1 MGKFLCRYVFL
12 VKLKML
18 NLFKKWLTSLKQE
31 NDNKFSEDLSVIWI
45 HGANQSGLSFQ
56 YLRSLTRFQNEL
68 VVEYD
73 TSNKF
78 YSNLEML
85 SNEINKVRG
94 PYFIIGHSLGG
105 LYALH
110 LTKHV
115 EIVGAVSISTPF
127 AGSWTADWARFFVP
141 TYQLFRDVG
150 RRSVPIKESQ
160 NIKLTVD
167 WTQIVSTKG
176 NVPYHGGQNDGVCT
190 IKSMKSRKDMELIEV
205 PHTHFEVMCS
215 DLVVEIILDRYQKVV
230 RSKKTGNA
238 IQKPI

>member
-1 MGKFLCRYVFL
+1 
-12 VKLKML
+12 ML
-18 NLFKKWLTSLKQE
+18 NLIKKWLTPLNHE
-31 NDNKFSEDLSVIWI
+31 NDEAVSKGLSVIWI

-56 YLRSLTRFQNEL
+56 YLRSLTHFKSEL

-73 TSNKF
+73 TSRKF
-78 YSNLEML
+78 YKNLERL
-85 SNEINKVRG
+85 SNEIKQVRG

-110 LTKHV
+110 LTKH
-115 EIVGAVSISTPF
+115 IDIAGAVSISTPF

-150 RRSVPIKESQ
+150 RRSIPIKESQ

-215 DLVVEIILDRYQKVV
+215 DLVVKIILDRYQKVL
-230 RSKKTGNA
+230 RSKKTRNA
-238 IQKPI
+238 IKKPF

>member
-1 MGKFLCRYVFL
+1 MFLIQLR
-12 VKLKML
+12 MQ
-18 NLFKKWLTSLKQE
+18 NLIKKWFARLKNGIE
-31 NDNKFSEDLSVIWI
+31 EVGSNDLSVIWV

-56 YLRSLTRFQNEL
+56 YLRSLTCFKNEL

-73 TSNKF
+73 TSHKF
-78 YSNLEML
+78 KDNLEML
-85 SNEINKVRG
+85 CNQILKVRG
-94 PYFIIGHSLGG
+94 PYFMIGHSLGG

-115 EIVGAVSISTPF
+115 DVVGAVSISTPF

-150 RRSVPIKESQ
+150 RRSIPIKESQ

-176 NVPYHGGQNDGVCT
+176 NVPYHGGPNDGVCT

-215 DLVVEIILDRYQKVV
+215 DLVVEIILDRYEKVV
-230 RSKKTGNA
+230 RRIKTGNV

>member
-1 MGKFLCRYVFL
+1 
-12 VKLKML
+12 ML
-18 NLFKKWLTSLKQE
+18 NLFEKWLTSLKQE

-56 YLRSLTRFQNEL
+56 YLRSLTRFKNEL

-78 YSNLEML
+78 SSNLEML
-85 SNEINKVRG
+85 SNGINKVRG

-141 TYQLFRDVG
+141 TYQLFREVG
-150 RRSVPIKESQ
+150 RRSIPIKESKTI
-160 NIKLTVD
+160 NLNVD

-215 DLVVEIILDRYQKVV
+215 DLVAEIILDRYQKIVESRLEREV
-230 RSKKTGNA
+230 T
-238 IQKPI
+238 

>member
-1 MGKFLCRYVFL
+1 MFVI
-12 VKLKML
+12 KLRML
-18 NLFKKWLTSLKQE
+18 NLIKKWFTPLQHEYDETV
-31 NDNKFSEDLSVIWI
+31 SEDLSVIWI

-56 YLRSLTRFQNEL
+56 YLRSLTNFKSEL

-73 TSNKF
+73 TSHKF
-78 YSNLEML
+78 YNNLERL
-85 SNEINKVRG
+85 STVISQVRG

-110 LTKHV
+110 LTKHLD
-115 EIVGAVSISTPF
+115 IAGAVSISTPF

-141 TYQLFRDVG
+141 SYQLFREVG
-150 RRSVPIKESQ
+150 RRSTPIKESQ
-160 NIKLTVD
+160 DIKLKVD

-176 NVPYHGGQNDGVCT
+176 NVPYHGDQNDGVCT

-215 DLVVEIILDRYQKVV
+215 ELVAEIILDRYQKIC
-230 RSKKTGNA
+230 KEQTKN
-238 IQKPI
+238 

>member
-1 MGKFLCRYVFL
+1 
-12 VKLKML
+12 ML
-18 NLFKKWLTSLKQE
+18 DLIKKWLTSLIHG
-31 NDNKFSEDLSVIWI
+31 NDEGGFDGLSVIWI

-56 YLRSLTRFQNEL
+56 YLRSLTRFKKEL

-73 TSNKF
+73 TLVKF
-78 YSNLEML
+78 HNNLETL
-85 SNEINKVRG
+85 SKEIHKAKG

-110 LTKHV
+110 LTKYLD
-115 EIVGAVSISTPF
+115 IVGAVSISTPF

-150 RRSVPIKESQ
+150 RRSIPIKEAQ
-160 NIKLTVD
+160 DIELKVD

-205 PHTHFEVMCS
+205 SHTHFEVMCS
-215 DLVVEIILDRYQKVV
+215 DLVAEIILDRYKKVCI
-230 RSKKTGNA
+230 KQMK
-238 IQKPI
+238 

>member
-1 MGKFLCRYVFL
+1 
-12 VKLKML
+12 ML
-18 NLFKKWLTSLKQE
+18 NLIKKWLTLLKQE
-31 NDNKFSEDLSVIWI
+31 KDHTVSEDLVVIWI

-56 YLRSLTRFQNEL
+56 YLRSLTRFKNEL

-78 YSNLEML
+78 FNNLEAL
-85 SNEINKVRG
+85 SKKINQVRG
-94 PYFIIGHSLGG
+94 PYFVVGHSLGG

-115 EIVGAVSISTPF
+115 DIAGAVSISTPF

-141 TYQLFRDVG
+141 TYQLFREVG
-150 RRSVPIKESQ
+150 RRSIPIKESKAISL
-160 NIKLTVD
+160 NVD

-215 DLVVEIILDRYQKVV
+215 DLVAEIILDRYQKIVESRLKRKV
-230 RSKKTGNA
+230 T
-238 IQKPI
+238 

>member
-1 MGKFLCRYVFL
+1 
-12 VKLKML
+12 ML
-18 NLFKKWLTSLKQE
+18 NLIKNWLTPIKRE
-31 NDNKFSEDLSVIWI
+31 NEGNAPDNLSVIWI

-56 YLRSLTRFQNEL
+56 YLRSLTRFKKEL
-68 VVEYD
+68 VVEYN

-78 YSNLEML
+78 KNNLEKL

-110 LTKHV
+110 LTKNV
-115 EIVGAVSISTPF
+115 EVAGAVSISTPF

-150 RRSVPIKESQ
+150 RRSIPIKESQ
-160 NIKLTVD
+160 NIKLKVD
-167 WTQIVSTKG
+167 WTQIISTKG

-215 DLVVEIILDRYQKVV
+215 DLVVEIILDRYKKVC
-230 RSKKTGNA
+230 KDYIK
-238 IQKPI
+238 

>member
-1 MGKFLCRYVFL
+1 
-12 VKLKML
+12 ML
-18 NLFKKWLTSLKQE
+18 NLIKRWFIPLKDGIDEAGSDELT
-31 NDNKFSEDLSVIWI
+31 VIWV

-56 YLRSLTRFQNEL
+56 YLRSLTRFKNEF

-73 TSNKF
+73 TSCKF
-78 YSNLEML
+78 KDNLEML
-85 SNEINKVRG
+85 SNEILKVNG
-94 PYFIIGHSLGG
+94 PYFMIGHSLGG

-110 LTKHV
+110 LTKHMDV
-115 EIVGAVSISTPF
+115 AGAVSISTPF

-150 RRSVPIKESQ
+150 RRSIPIKESQ

-215 DLVVEIILDRYQKVV
+215 DLVVEIILDRYKKVCKEY
-230 RSKKTGNA
+230 KK
-238 IQKPI
+238 

>member
-1 MGKFLCRYVFL
+1 MINLIKRWFIP
-12 VKLKML
+12 LKHGVDEAGSDG
-18 NLFKKWLTSLKQE
+18 TT
-31 NDNKFSEDLSVIWI
+31 VIWI

-56 YLRSLTRFQNEL
+56 YLRSLTRFKNEL

-73 TSNKF
+73 TSHKF
-78 YSNLEML
+78 KDNLEML
-85 SNEINKVRG
+85 SNEIHKVKG
-94 PYFIIGHSLGG
+94 PYFMIGHSLGG

-115 EIVGAVSISTPF
+115 DVAGAVSISTPF

-150 RRSVPIKESQ
+150 RRSIPIKESQ

-230 RSKKTGNA
+230 RRKKTGNS

>member
-1 MGKFLCRYVFL
+1 
-12 VKLKML
+12 ML
-18 NLFKKWLTSLKQE
+18 NLIKKWLTLLKQE
-31 NDNKFSEDLSVIWI
+31 NDQTVSEDLSVIWI

-56 YLRSLTRFQNEL
+56 YLRSLTRFKNEL

-78 YSNLEML
+78 FNNLEML
-85 SNEINKVRG
+85 SNKINQVRG
-94 PYFIIGHSLGG
+94 PYFVIGHSLGG

-115 EIVGAVSISTPF
+115 DIVGAVSISTPF

-141 TYQLFRDVG
+141 SYQLFREVG
-150 RRSVPIKESQ
+150 RRSTPIKESRGI
-160 NIKLTVD
+160 NLKVG

-190 IKSMKSRKDMELIEV
+190 IQSMKSRKDMELIEV

-215 DLVVEIILDRYQKVV
+215 DLVAEIILERYK
-230 RSKKTGNA
+230 RICAKHIK
-238 IQKPI
+238 

>member
-1 MGKFLCRYVFL
+1 MLEIQL
-12 VKLKML
+12 SML
-18 NLFKKWLTSLKQE
+18 NLIKKWLIPLNHE
-31 NDNKFSEDLSVIWI
+31 NDEAVSQDLSVIWI

-56 YLRSLTRFQNEL
+56 YLRSLTHFKSEL

-73 TSNKF
+73 TSHKF
-78 YSNLEML
+78 HENLERL
-85 SNEINKVRG
+85 SDEINQVRG

-115 EIVGAVSISTPF
+115 DIAGAVSISTPF

-141 TYQLFRDVG
+141 TYQLFREVG
-150 RRSVPIKESQ
+150 RRSIPIKESQ
-160 NIKLTVD
+160 AIKIKVA

-215 DLVVEIILDRYQKVV
+215 DLVAEIILDRY
-230 RSKKTGNA
+230 KK
-238 IQKPI
+238 ICKEHIK

>member
-1 MGKFLCRYVFL
+1 
-12 VKLKML
+12 ML
-18 NLFKKWLTSLKQE
+18 NLIKKWLTLLKQE
-31 NDNKFSEDLSVIWI
+31 KDHTVSEDLAVIWI

-56 YLRSLTRFQNEL
+56 YLRSLTRFKNEL

-78 YSNLEML
+78 FDNLEML
-85 SNEINKVRG
+85 SNKINQVRG
-94 PYFIIGHSLGG
+94 PYFVIGHSLGG

-115 EIVGAVSISTPF
+115 EIAGAVSISTPF

-141 TYQLFRDVG
+141 TYQLFREVG
-150 RRSVPIKESQ
+150 RRSIPVKKSQ
-160 NIKLTVD
+160 DINLKVE

-176 NVPYHGGQNDGVCT
+176 NVPYHGGPNDGVCT

-215 DLVVEIILDRYQKVV
+215 DLVAEVILDRYQKII
-230 RSKKTGNA
+230 RSIVNKKIT
-238 IQKPI
+238 

>member
-1 MGKFLCRYVFL
+1 
-12 VKLKML
+12 ML
-18 NLFKKWLTSLKQE
+18 NLIKKWLTLFRQE
-31 NDNKFSEDLSVIWI
+31 NDQMVSADIFVIWI

-56 YLRSLTRFQNEL
+56 YLRSLTRFKNEL

-78 YSNLEML
+78 FDNLEML
-85 SNEINKVRG
+85 SNKIKEVRG
-94 PYFIIGHSLGG
+94 PYFVIGHSLGG

-110 LTKHV
+110 LTKH
-115 EIVGAVSISTPF
+115 IDIAGAVSISTPF

-141 TYQLFRDVG
+141 TYQLFREVG
-150 RRSVPIKESQ
+150 RRSIPVKESQ
-160 NIKLTVD
+160 DINLKVE

-176 NVPYHGGQNDGVCT
+176 NVPYHGGPNDGVCT

-215 DLVVEIILDRYQKVV
+215 DLVAEVISDRYQKIIRSVV
-230 RSKKTGNA
+230 NKKIT
-238 IQKPI
+238 

>member
-1 MGKFLCRYVFL
+1 
-12 VKLKML
+12 ML
-18 NLFKKWLTSLKQE
+18 NLIKEWVASLKHN
-31 NDNKFSEDLSVIWI
+31 NDEVSSNDLAVIWL

-56 YLRSLTRFQNEL
+56 YLRSLTCFKNEL

-78 YSNLEML
+78 KDNLEML
-85 SNEINKVRG
+85 SNDIAEVRG
-94 PYFIIGHSLGG
+94 PYFMIGHSLGG

-115 EIVGAVSISTPF
+115 NVAGAVSISTPF

-141 TYQLFRDVG
+141 KYQLFRDVG
-150 RRSVPIKESQ
+150 RRSTPIKEAQ
-160 NIKLTVD
+160 DIKLRVD

-176 NVPYHGGQNDGVCT
+176 NVPYHGGKNDGVCT

-215 DLVVEIILDRYQKVV
+215 DLVVKIILDRYKRVIRV
-230 RSKKTGNA
+230 LETEN
-238 IQKPI
+238 II

>member
-1 MGKFLCRYVFL
+1 
-12 VKLKML
+12 ML
-18 NLFKKWLTSLKQE
+18 NFIKEWLTPLKKE
-31 NDNKFSEDLSVIWI
+31 NVDMDAEDLSVIWI

-56 YLRSLTRFQNEL
+56 YLRSLTRFKNEL
-68 VVEYD
+68 VVEYE

-78 YSNLEML
+78 FNNLEML
-85 SNEINKVRG
+85 SQKIKQVKG
-94 PYFIIGHSLGG
+94 PYFVIGHSLGG

-115 EIVGAVSISTPF
+115 EIAGAVSISTPF

-141 TYQLFRDVG
+141 TYQLFREVG
-150 RRSVPIKESQ
+150 RRSIPIKESQ
-160 NIKLTVD
+160 GIKLKVD

-215 DLVVEIILDRYQKVV
+215 DLVAEIILDRYKRICDEQT
-230 RSKKTGNA
+230 KKKSH
-238 IQKPI
+238 IESF

>member
-1 MGKFLCRYVFL
+1 
-12 VKLKML
+12 ML
-18 NLFKKWLTSLKQE
+18 NLIKEWVTSLKYK
-31 NDNKFSEDLSVIWI
+31 NDEVGSNDLAVIWL

-56 YLRSLTRFQNEL
+56 YLRSLTGFKNEL

-73 TSNKF
+73 TLHKF
-78 YSNLEML
+78 KDNLAML
-85 SNEINKVRG
+85 ANEIAKVRG
-94 PYFIIGHSLGG
+94 PYFMIGHSLGG

-115 EIVGAVSISTPF
+115 DVAGAVSISTPF

-141 TYQLFRDVG
+141 KYQLFRDVG
-150 RRSVPIKESQ
+150 RRSTPIKESQ
-160 NIKLTVD
+160 DIKLSVD

-176 NVPYHGGQNDGVCT
+176 NVPYHGSKNDGVCT

-215 DLVVEIILDRYQKVV
+215 DLVVRIILDRYKKVI
-230 RSKKTGNA
+230 KGLETEN
-238 IQKPI
+238 II

>member
-1 MGKFLCRYVFL
+1 
-12 VKLKML
+12 ML
-18 NLFKKWLTSLKQE
+18 NLIKKWLTPIEHK
-31 NDNKFSEDLSVIWI
+31 NDRIDADDLSVIWI

-56 YLRSLTRFQNEL
+56 YLRSLTCFKKEL

-73 TSNKF
+73 TSQKF
-78 YSNLEML
+78 YNNLEML
-85 SNEINKVRG
+85 SNEINQVKG
-94 PYFIIGHSLGG
+94 PHFIIGHSLGG

-110 LTKHV
+110 LTKQLD
-115 EIVGAVSISTPF
+115 IAGAVSISTPF

-141 TYQLFRDVG
+141 TYQLFREVG
-150 RRSVPIKESQ
+150 RRSTPIKDSQ
-160 NIKLTVD
+160 DINIKID

-215 DLVVEIILDRYQKVV
+215 DLVAKIILDRYQKIC
-230 RSKKTGNA
+230 RENK
-238 IQKPI
+238 

>member
-1 MGKFLCRYVFL
+1 
-12 VKLKML
+12 ML
-18 NLFKKWLTSLKQE
+18 NLIKKWLTPLKQE
-31 NDNKFSEDLSVIWI
+31 NDETVSEGLAVIWI

-56 YLRSLTRFQNEL
+56 YLRSLTRFKNEL

-78 YSNLEML
+78 FNNLEML
-85 SNEINKVRG
+85 SNKINQVRG
-94 PYFIIGHSLGG
+94 PYFVIGHSLGG

-115 EIVGAVSISTPF
+115 DIAGAVSISTPF

-141 TYQLFRDVG
+141 TYQLFREVG
-150 RRSVPIKESQ
+150 RRSIPIKESQ
-160 NIKLTVD
+160 GINLKVE

-215 DLVVEIILDRYQKVV
+215 DLVAEIILDRYKKVCI
-230 RSKKTGNA
+230 KQMK
-238 IQKPI
+238 

>member
-1 MGKFLCRYVFL
+1 
-12 VKLKML
+12 ML
-18 NLFKKWLTSLKQE
+18 SLIKRWFIPQKHGIVEDGSDELT
-31 NDNKFSEDLSVIWI
+31 VIWV

-56 YLRSLTRFQNEL
+56 YLRSLTRFKNEL

-85 SNEINKVRG
+85 SNKIKQVRG
-94 PYFIIGHSLGG
+94 PYFVIGHSLGG

-110 LTKHV
+110 LTKH
-115 EIVGAVSISTPF
+115 IDIAGAVSISTPF

-141 TYQLFRDVG
+141 TYQLFREVG
-150 RRSVPIKESQ
+150 RRSIPVKESQ
-160 NIKLTVD
+160 GINLKVE

-176 NVPYHGGQNDGVCT
+176 NVPYHGGPNDGVCT

-215 DLVVEIILDRYQKVV
+215 DLVVEIILERYQKVL
-230 RSKKTGNA
+230 RSKKTRNV
-238 IQKPI
+238 IQKPF

>member
-1 MGKFLCRYVFL
+1 
-12 VKLKML
+12 ML
-18 NLFKKWLTSLKQE
+18 NLIKRCFTPLKRGINEASSDELT
-31 NDNKFSEDLSVIWI
+31 VIWV

-56 YLRSLTRFQNEL
+56 YLRSLTQFKNEL

-73 TSNKF
+73 TSHKF
-78 YSNLEML
+78 KDNLEML
-85 SNEINKVRG
+85 SNDILKVRG
-94 PYFIIGHSLGG
+94 PYFMIGHSLGG

-115 EIVGAVSISTPF
+115 NVAGAVSISTPF

-150 RRSVPIKESQ
+150 RRSIPIKESQ

-215 DLVVEIILDRYQKVV
+215 DLVAEIILERYQKVV
-230 RSKKTGNA
+230 RSIKTGNV
-238 IQKPI
+238 IQNSF

>member
-1 MGKFLCRYVFL
+1 M
-12 VKLKML
+12 ML
-18 NLFKKWLTSLKQE
+18 NLFKKWLTPLKSE
-31 NDNKFSEDLSVIWI
+31 NEETVSEDLSVIWI

-56 YLRSLTRFQNEL
+56 YLRSLTRFKNEL

-78 YSNLEML
+78 HSNLEML
-85 SNEINKVRG
+85 SKEINQVRG

-115 EIVGAVSISTPF
+115 EIAGAVSISTPF

-141 TYQLFRDVG
+141 AYQLFREVG
-150 RRSVPIKESQ
+150 RRSIPIKESKDITL
-160 NIKLTVD
+160 NID
-167 WTQIVSTKG
+167 WTQIVSVKG

-215 DLVVEIILDRYQKVV
+215 DLVAEIILNRYQK
-230 RSKKTGNA
+230 A
-238 IQKPI
+238 IDSRLDRKAT

>member
-1 MGKFLCRYVFL
+1 
-12 VKLKML
+12 ML
-18 NLFKKWLTSLKQE
+18 NLIKEWVSSLKYKKAE
-31 NDNKFSEDLSVIWI
+31 VGSNDLAVIWL

-56 YLRSLTRFQNEL
+56 YLRSLTCFKNEL

-78 YSNLEML
+78 KDNLEML
-85 SNEINKVRG
+85 SNEVSKVKG
-94 PYFIIGHSLGG
+94 PYFMIGHSLGG

-115 EIVGAVSISTPF
+115 DVAGAVSISTPF

-150 RRSVPIKESQ
+150 RRSSPIKESQ

-215 DLVVEIILDRYQKVV
+215 DLVVEIILERYQKVL
-230 RSKKTGNA
+230 RSKKTRNV
-238 IQKPI
+238 IQKPF

>member
-1 MGKFLCRYVFL
+1 MMNLIKRWVTP
-12 VKLKML
+12 LKRRI
-18 NLFKKWLTSLKQE
+18 NEAGSNELT
-31 NDNKFSEDLSVIWI
+31 VIWV

-56 YLRSLTRFQNEL
+56 YLRSLTKFKNEL

-73 TSNKF
+73 TSHKF
-78 YSNLEML
+78 EDNLEML
-85 SNEINKVRG
+85 YNDILKVKG
-94 PYFIIGHSLGG
+94 PYFMIGHSLGG

-115 EIVGAVSISTPF
+115 DVAGAVSISTPF

-150 RRSVPIKESQ
+150 RRSIPIKESQ

-167 WTQIVSTKG
+167 WIQIVSTKG

-215 DLVVEIILDRYQKVV
+215 DLVVEIILGRYQKVL
-230 RSKKTGNA
+230 RNKKIRDT
-238 IQKPI
+238 I

>member
-1 MGKFLCRYVFL
+1 
-12 VKLKML
+12 ML
-18 NLFKKWLTSLKQE
+18 NLIKEWVTSRKHK
-31 NDNKFSEDLSVIWI
+31 NDEAASNDLAVIWL

-56 YLRSLTRFQNEL
+56 YLRSLTGFKNEL

-73 TSNKF
+73 TSHKF
-78 YSNLEML
+78 KDNLAML
-85 SNEINKVRG
+85 ANEIAKLRG
-94 PYFIIGHSLGG
+94 PYFMIGHSLGG

-115 EIVGAVSISTPF
+115 NVAGAVSISTPF

-150 RRSVPIKESQ
+150 RRSIPIKESQ

-215 DLVVEIILDRYQKVV
+215 DLVVEIILERYQKVV
-230 RSKKTGNA
+230 RSIKTGNA
-238 IQKPI
+238 IQKPF

>member
-1 MGKFLCRYVFL
+1 
-12 VKLKML
+12 ML
-18 NLFKKWLTSLKQE
+18 NLIKKWLIPPIPE
-31 NDNKFSEDLSVIWI
+31 NDTNGPDNLSVIWI

-56 YLRSLTRFQNEL
+56 YLRSLTRFKNEL

-78 YSNLEML
+78 KNNLEIL
-85 SNEINKVRG
+85 AREIIQLRG
-94 PYFIIGHSLGG
+94 PYFIIGHSMGG

-110 LTKHV
+110 LTKYV
-115 EIVGAVSISTPF
+115 DVVGAVSISTPF

-141 TYQLFRDVG
+141 AYQLFRDVG
-150 RRSVPIKESQ
+150 RRSIPIKEAEE
-160 NIKLTVD
+160 IKIKVD

-215 DLVVEIILDRYQKVV
+215 DLVVKIILDRYKKVC
-230 RSKKTGNA
+230 KKLT
-238 IQKPI
+238 K

>member
-1 MGKFLCRYVFL
+1 
-12 VKLKML
+12 ML
-18 NLFKKWLTSLKQE
+18 NLIKKWLTPLKQE
-31 NDNKFSEDLSVIWI
+31 NDQMVSEDLAVIWI

-56 YLRSLTRFQNEL
+56 YLRSLTRFKNEL
-68 VVEYD
+68 VVDYD

-78 YSNLEML
+78 FNNLEML
-85 SNEINKVRG
+85 SKKISQVRA
-94 PYFIIGHSLGG
+94 PYFVIGHSLGG

-115 EIVGAVSISTPF
+115 DVAGAVSVSTPF

-150 RRSVPIKESQ
+150 RRSIPVKESQ
-160 NIKLTVD
+160 GINLKVE

-215 DLVVEIILDRYQKVV
+215 DLVAKIILERYQKICMEHA
-230 RSKKTGNA
+230 K
-238 IQKPI
+238 

>member
-1 MGKFLCRYVFL
+1 
-12 VKLKML
+12 ML
-18 NLFKKWLTSLKQE
+18 SLIKKWLSPSKNESDGTCS
-31 NDNKFSEDLSVIWI
+31 NSMSVIWI

-56 YLRSLTRFQNEL
+56 YLRSLTRFKNEL

-73 TSNKF
+73 TSHRFKD
-78 YSNLEML
+78 NLKML
-85 SNEINKVRG
+85 ASEITQVKG

-110 LTKHV
+110 LTKHL
-115 EIVGAVSISTPF
+115 EIAAGVTISTPF

-150 RRSVPIKESQ
+150 RRSIPIKDSQ
-160 NIKLTVD
+160 NIKLRVG

-176 NVPYHGGQNDGVCT
+176 DVPYHGGQNDGVCT

-205 PHTHFEVMCS
+205 PHTHFEVLCS
-215 DLVVEIILDRYQKVV
+215 DLVVKIILDRYKKVID
-230 RSKKTGNA
+230 RKKNTNT
-238 IQKPI
+238 I

>member
-1 MGKFLCRYVFL
+1 
-12 VKLKML
+12 ML
-18 NLFKKWLTSLKQE
+18 NLIEKWLKPFKRE
-31 NDNKFSEDLSVIWI
+31 NFETISEDLFVIWI

-56 YLRSLTRFQNEL
+56 YLRSLTRFKNEL

-73 TSNKF
+73 TANKF
-78 YSNLEML
+78 HNNLEML
-85 SNEINKVRG
+85 SNEIIQVKG
-94 PYFIIGHSLGG
+94 PYFIVGHSLGG

-110 LTKHV
+110 LTKTV
-115 EIVGAVSISTPF
+115 EVAGAVSISTPF

-150 RRSVPIKESQ
+150 RRSIPIKESQ

-230 RSKKTGNA
+230 RSKKTGNS

>member
-1 MGKFLCRYVFL
+1 
-12 VKLKML
+12 ML
-18 NLFKKWLTSLKQE
+18 NLIKNWLTPIKRE
-31 NDNKFSEDLSVIWI
+31 NEGNDPDNLSVIWI

-56 YLRSLTRFQNEL
+56 YLRSLTRFKKEL
-68 VVEYD
+68 VVEYN

-78 YSNLEML
+78 KNNLEKL
-85 SNEINKVRG
+85 SNEIIKVRG

-110 LTKHV
+110 LTKNV
-115 EIVGAVSISTPF
+115 EVAGAVSISTPF

-150 RRSVPIKESQ
+150 RRSIPIKESQ
-160 NIKLTVD
+160 NIKLKVD
-167 WTQIVSTKG
+167 WTQIISTKG

-215 DLVVEIILDRYQKVV
+215 DLVVEIILDRYKKVC
-230 RSKKTGNA
+230 KDYIK
-238 IQKPI
+238 

>member
-1 MGKFLCRYVFL
+1 
-12 VKLKML
+12 ML
-18 NLFKKWLTSLKQE
+18 NLIKRWFTPQKRKINEASSDELT
-31 NDNKFSEDLSVIWI
+31 VVWV

-56 YLRSLTRFQNEL
+56 YLRSLTQFKNEL

-73 TSNKF
+73 TSHKF
-78 YSNLEML
+78 EDNLEML
-85 SNEINKVRG
+85 CNDILKVKG
-94 PYFIIGHSLGG
+94 PYFMIGHSLGG

-115 EIVGAVSISTPF
+115 DVAGAVSISTPF

-150 RRSVPIKESQ
+150 RRSIPIKESQ
-160 NIKLTVD
+160 NIKLTID

-190 IKSMKSRKDMELIEV
+190 IKSMKFRKDMDLIEV

-215 DLVVEIILDRYQKVV
+215 DLVLEIILDCYQKVV

>member
-1 MGKFLCRYVFL
+1 
-12 VKLKML
+12 ML
-18 NLFKKWLTSLKQE
+18 NLIKKWFIFKKKE
-31 NDNKFSEDLSVIWI
+31 NFGADFSDLSVIWI

-56 YLRSLTRFQNEL
+56 YLRSLTRFKNEL

-73 TSNKF
+73 TSERF
-78 YSNLEML
+78 YNNLEML
-85 SNEINKVRG
+85 SKKIDQIRG

-110 LTKHV
+110 LTRY
-115 EIVGAVSISTPF
+115 IDIAAAVSISTPF

-150 RRSVPIKESQ
+150 RRSTPIKQSQ
-160 NIKLTVD
+160 DITLQID

-190 IKSMKSRKDMELIEV
+190 IKSMKSRDDMQLIEV

-215 DLVVEIILDRYQKVV
+215 DYVAEIILDNY
-230 RSKKTGNA
+230 KKACRKHTN
-238 IQKPI
+238 